1 MIKKEQKEKGFTLVE
16 TMVVVVIFTVVMSFS
31 LIVFLGTIRVQRA
44 ALSQQRLV
52 NEISYAMRVIEKGIM
67 SGDIEEGEITK
78 AYVESLIGS
87 DSVTIKANGVKTVR
101 NGDRI
106 TVFIDSDIKLDENE
120 ENNIDFKLQ
129 TTALIR

>member
-1 MIKKEQKEKGFTLVE
+1 MIKRDQKEKGFTLVE
-16 TMVVVVIFTVVMSFS
+16 TMVVVVVFTVVMSFS

-44 ALSQQRLV
+44 ALFQQRLV

-67 SGDIEEGEITK
+67 SGEIEEGSITK

-87 DSVTIKANGVKTVR
+87 DSITIKTNGVKTVR
-101 NGDRI
+101 NGNRI

-129 TTALIR
+129 TTVLIR